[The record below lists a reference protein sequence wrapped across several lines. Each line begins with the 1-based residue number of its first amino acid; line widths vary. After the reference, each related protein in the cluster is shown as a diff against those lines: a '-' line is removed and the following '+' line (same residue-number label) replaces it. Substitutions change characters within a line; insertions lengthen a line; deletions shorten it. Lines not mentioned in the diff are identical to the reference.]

1 MKRYRNI
8 LLIAAATLLL
18 SSCILMYDYNDY
30 TVRGYLYSDST
41 KAEPLADAELVFYRG
56 SKLVGTA
63 KTDGTGFWGLWYKYT
78 PETSHDLYP
87 HESKFQLAEWE
98 MVIKYNEDTL
108 FCQLEHYFPQ
118 QDTLVLYPGID
129 WRHYYD
135 Y

>member
-1 MKRYRNI
+1 M
-8 LLIAAATLLL
+8 LIAASAVLL
-18 SSCILMYDYNDY
+18 SSCILMHDYSEH

-41 KAEPLADAELVFYRG
+41 MEMPLPGAELEFYR
-56 SKLVGTA
+56 SSIFVGTA
-63 KTDGTGFWGLWYKYT
+63 TTDSSGFWGLWYKYT

-87 HESKFQLAEWE
+87 HGSKFQLAEWE
-98 MVIKYNEDTL
+98 MVITYDGDTL
-108 FCQLEHYFPQ
+108 FCQYRNTFPQ